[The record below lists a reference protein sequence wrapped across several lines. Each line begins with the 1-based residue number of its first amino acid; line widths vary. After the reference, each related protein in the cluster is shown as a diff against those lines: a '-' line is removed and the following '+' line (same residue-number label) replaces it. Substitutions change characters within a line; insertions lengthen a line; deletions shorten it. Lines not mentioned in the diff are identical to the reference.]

1 MLAIWAETE
10 RMPKARNVILLSV
23 NGNVLGA
30 STKMKPHPKAEDK
43 GRGGSPNR
51 PRAIGGQSPYLFIG
65 RRCACPTIL
74 GCNALM
80 VGHRISFARSISN

>member
-10 RMPKARNVILLSV
+10 RMPKARNVILLSI

-51 PRAIGGQSPYLFIG
+51 PRAIEVN
-65 RRCACPTIL
+65 RPTFL
-74 GCNALM
+74 LADDAPALQFWDAT
-80 VGHRISFARSISN
+80 H